1 MSQPLSEEDMRNP
14 TSNIVLLIIYIFS
27 LETPIYSL
35 LNKACRDGD
44 ITKKDSLGPLSCAL
58 FMILSRAQERR
69 LDHLG
74 NPMPHKFN
82 LFRGVALSQDQID
95 LHVINKRITLF
106 GFTSTSLIREQA
118 TKLAL
123 SQSSISSNFSQTFLP
138 VVYMIKWNSS
148 KFHFVMDFSA
158 YAYEKEVLL
167 MDGQEFMV
175 SSIENVENQ

>member
-1 MSQPLSEEDMRNP
+1 MSLPLSEEDMRNP

-35 LNKACRDGD
+35 LNKACREGD

-69 LDHLG
+69 LDQFG

-95 LHVINKRITLF
+95 QH
-106 GFTSTSLIREQA
+106 
-118 TKLAL
+118 
-123 SQSSISSNFSQTFLP
+123 
-138 VVYMIKWNSS
+138 
-148 KFHFVMDFSA
+148 
-158 YAYEKEVLL
+158 
-167 MDGQEFMV
+167 
-175 SSIENVENQ
+175 